1 VGATLVALHN
11 VSRNVA
17 IEAPRRQSDRRYVVQ
32 NIPSANPSASVSHP
46 QSQFNER
53 GGLEVGG
60 GNTVGDAIID
70 EGRDEVYSSRGK
82 SGGHQRTTR
91 GVKRTRKRY

>member
-17 IEAPRRQSDRRYVVQ
+17 IEAPRRQSGRRHVVQ
-32 NIPSANPSASVSHP
+32 NIPSANPSASVLLP
-46 QSQFNER
+46 QSQSNGR

-60 GNTVGDAIID
+60 GSIVGDAIID
-70 EGRDEVYSSRGK
+70 GSRDEV
-82 SGGHQRTTR
+82 H
-91 GVKRTRKRY
+91 